1 MCHSSCTLPCQ
12 TCLLH
17 PRWCATQELGLDAVA
32 AEMAAET
39 ARPAKIMRKKRE
51 KVPEEQLER
60 RVSFRERKPINYCEM
75 MERAARE
82 AREPVD
88 HSARIAVSAL

>member
-1 MCHSSCTLPCQ
+1 
-12 TCLLH
+12 
-17 PRWCATQELGLDAVA
+17 
-32 AEMAAET
+32 MAAET
-39 ARPAKIMRKKRE
+39 ARPAKTMRKKRE

-88 HSARIAVSAL
+88 HSARIAVRMLKWLWRALASMAAALSCGRCQIYAVQY

>member
-1 MCHSSCTLPCQ
+1 
-12 TCLLH
+12 
-17 PRWCATQELGLDAVA
+17 
-32 AEMAAET
+32 
-39 ARPAKIMRKKRE
+39 MRKKRE